1 MVAFLAAVLAGIA
14 LFAIVQGLYA
24 LLIADMTVELDTRL
38 LPGAAPTPATPEEEG
53 PWWSRWAQRLTV
65 TRAFNRKLEQANVNL
80 TGGEWLTIWLLI
92 AGISTVLGLLFSG
105 NLVGAGGV
113 GALGAMLPHLW
124 LNRRI
129 EKRKRQF
136 QDQLV
141 DVLRLL
147 TNALQ
152 AGHGLLQAMKV
163 VGEEMPSPS
172 REEFARVV
180 MEVGLGYSLV
190 DALRHLVQRVEND
203 DLEMVVTAIEIN
215 SEVGGSLSDILTSV
229 SETIEDRVRLKG
241 EINSLTAQQRM
252 SAYLISGMPF
262 ILGVILTVLNPNYMM
277 RLFSPQWIWMPALG
291 VFMILMGNLVMR
303 RMMRIE
309 V

>member
-1 MVAFLAAVLAGIA
+1 MLWLVAVLTAV
-14 LFAIVQGLYA
+14 AILAILRGLYM
-24 LLIADMTVELDTRL
+24 LLMADVVVDLDTRL
-38 LPGAAPTPATPEEEG
+38 LPGTHPLPAEEEENVS
-53 PWWSRWAQRLTV
+53 WWSRWARRLAI
-65 TRAFNRKLEQANVNL
+65 TRALDEQLDRANVKL
-80 TGGEWLTIWLLI
+80 TGGEWLTIWI
-92 AGISTVLGLLFSG
+92 ALTSVAFLLGLLVSG
-105 NLVGAGGV
+105 NLVGAV
-113 GALGAMLPHLW
+113 GIAVIGFLLPKMW
-124 LNRRI
+124 LDRRVA
-129 EKRKRQF
+129 KRRQMF

-141 DVLRLL
+141 DVLRLI

-163 VGEEMPSPS
+163 VSEEMPSPS
-172 REEFARVV
+172 NEEFGRVV

-190 DALRHLVQRVEND
+190 DALQHLVRRVEND

-215 SEVGGSLSDILTSV
+215 MEVGGSLSEILANV
-229 SETIEDRVRLKG
+229 SNTIEERVRLKG

-262 ILGVILTVLNPNYMM
+262 ILAIILTILNPSYMLG
-277 RLFSPQWIWMPALG
+277 LFTPQWIWLPAIG
-291 VFMILMGNLVMR
+291 VVMIVMGNLVMR

>member
-1 MVAFLAAVLAGIA
+1 MMLWLVAVLTAV
-14 LFAIVQGLYA
+14 AILAILRGLYM
-24 LLIADMTVELDTRL
+24 LLMADVVVDLDTRL
-38 LPGAAPTPATPEEEG
+38 LPGTHPLPAEEEENVS
-53 PWWSRWAQRLTV
+53 WWSRWARRLAI
-65 TRAFNRKLEQANVNL
+65 TRALDEQLDRANVKL
-80 TGGEWLTIWLLI
+80 TGGEWLTIWI
-92 AGISTVLGLLFSG
+92 ALTSVAFLLGLLVSG
-105 NLVGAGGV
+105 NLVGAV
-113 GALGAMLPHLW
+113 GIAVIGFLLPKMW
-124 LNRRI
+124 LDRRVA
-129 EKRKRQF
+129 KRRQMF

-141 DVLRLL
+141 DVLRLI

-163 VGEEMPSPS
+163 VSEEMPSPS
-172 REEFARVV
+172 NEEFGRVV

-190 DALRHLVQRVEND
+190 DALQHLVRRVEND

-215 SEVGGSLSDILTSV
+215 MEVGGSLSEILANV
-229 SETIEDRVRLKG
+229 SNTIEERVRLKG

-262 ILGVILTVLNPNYMM
+262 ILAIILTILNPSYMLG
-277 RLFSPQWIWMPALG
+277 LFTPQWIWLPAIG
-291 VFMILMGNLVMR
+291 VVMIVMGNLVMR